1 MMRHDDDSSSFA
13 YLSVRELRALLK
25 GGELSA
31 VELLES
37 LICRI
42 EDLDG
47 PINAVVV
54 RDFERARTAARLADD
69 MRRSGD
75 NRPLLGIPMTV
86 KESFNVAGLPTTWGF
101 PAARDFVAD
110 DDAAAVQRLKSAGAI
125 IIGKTNI
132 PVAISDWQSFNPIYG
147 TTNNP
152 WDLSRSPGGSSG
164 GSAAALAAGFVPL
177 ELGSDLRGSLRVP
190 AHYCGVYGHKPT
202 YGIIPLRGHVP
213 PGTEAL
219 PTYRDLAV
227 AGPLARSAEDLGLAL
242 DVLAG
247 PDDPEREGFNLN
259 LPAARH
265 KRLRDFR
272 VLVLKAH
279 PLIAASTATVGA
291 LTRFVDQLVHAGVS
305 VSDDSTLLPDLER
318 TAVTYTKL
326 FMSLIAAYWPAEVY
340 DRIKTT
346 VAAVPA
352 HIDGPR
358 IGRGRAAVLSHR
370 DWILADQVRASLRKS
385 WHAVFR
391 QFDVV
396 LCPTMPTPA
405 LAHDHLPDQEQRRIS
420 FDGVEMSYEDQ
431 DPWLSIAS
439 LSGLPSTVAPIA
451 RSSSGLP
458 IGVQIIGPYLGDR
471 TTIAFADLVEREF
484 GGFSPPRASSSS

>member
-1 MMRHDDDSSSFA
+1 M
-13 YLSVRELRALLK
+13 LV
-25 GGELSA
+25 
-31 VELLES
+31 
-37 LICRI
+37 
-42 EDLDG
+42 
-47 PINAVVV
+47 
-54 RDFERARTAARLADD
+54 
-69 MRRSGD
+69 
-75 NRPLLGIPMTV
+75 
-86 KESFNVAGLPTTWGF
+86 
-101 PAARDFVAD
+101 
-110 DDAAAVQRLKSAGAI
+110 
-125 IIGKTNI
+125 
-132 PVAISDWQSFNPIYG
+132 
-147 TTNNP
+147 
-152 WDLSRSPGGSSG
+152 
-164 GSAAALAAGFVPL
+164 
-177 ELGSDLRGSLRVP
+177 
-190 AHYCGVYGHKPT
+190 
-202 YGIIPLRGHVP
+202 
-213 PGTEAL
+213 
-219 PTYRDLAV
+219 
-227 AGPLARSAEDLGLAL
+227 
-242 DVLAG
+242 G

-259 LPAARH
+259 LPPARH

-340 DRIKTT
+340 ERVKMT

-352 HIDGPR
+352 HIDGAR

-405 LAHDHLPDQEQRRIS
+405 LAHDHLPDQEARRIS

-471 TTIAFADLVEREF
+471 TAIAFADLVERDF

>member
-1 MMRHDDDSSSFA
+1 MNDDRITSRSAWELAAGIRAGDLSSAEVVAAF
-13 YLSVRELRALLK
+13 VD
-25 GGELSA
+25 
-31 VELLES
+31 
-37 LICRI
+37 RI
-42 EDLDG
+42 ERLN
-47 PINAVVV
+47 PQLNAVCHL
-54 RDFERARTAARLADD
+54 DAERARQHAIRADRAVGAGVASGPLHGVPILLKDSHRVARMPTMVGNPAAPRRPARTDGTVAARL
-69 MRRSGD
+69 
-75 NRPLLGIPMTV
+75 
-86 KESFNVAGLPTTWGF
+86 
-101 PAARDFVAD
+101 RD
-110 DDAAAVQRLKSAGAI
+110 AGAI
-125 IIGKTNI
+125 ILGKTNV

-202 YGIIPLRGHVP
+202 HGIIPLRGHVP
-213 PGTEAL
+213 PGAEAL

-227 AGPLARSAEDLGLAL
+227 AGPMARCAEDLGLAL
-242 DVLAG
+242 EVLAG
-247 PDDPEREGFNLN
+247 PDDPERGGFNLN
-259 LPAARH
+259 LPPARH
-265 KRLRDFR
+265 TRLRDFR
-272 VLVLKAH
+272 ILVLKAH
-279 PLIAASTATVGA
+279 PLMEASAATVGA
-291 LTRFVDQLVHAGVS
+291 LARFVDRLVHAGVS
-305 VSDDSTLLPDLER
+305 VSDDSTLLPDLEQ
-318 TAVTYTKL
+318 TAVIYTKL
-326 FMSLIAAYWPAEVY
+326 FMSLAAAYWPAEVY
-340 DRIKTT
+340 DRIKTI

-352 HIDGPR
+352 HIDGAR
-358 IGRGRAAVLSHR
+358 IRRGRAAVLSHR
-370 DWILADQVRASLRKS
+370 DWILADQVRASLRNS

-405 LAHDHLPDQEQRRIS
+405 LAHNHLPDQEERRIS
-420 FDGVEMSYEDQ
+420 IDGVEMSYEDQ

-471 TTIAFADLVEREF
+471 TSIAFADLIEREF
-484 GGFSPPRASSSS
+484 GGFSPPQLGDRSTA